1 MKAKRTV
8 VFFLAAFFAL
18 ALAAEAAHARGEMA
32 ALEQVVMAGSQKA
45 ARAVV
50 QIRVYR
56 SKDAPQY
63 REQPTPPM
71 LQRGGIAPG
80 YFERPYGPCS
90 GVCIDREGHI
100 LTSYFN
106 VSGDVE
112 RIVVTFGNGKRCAAS
127 MLGYSK
133 EMDVALLKL
142 EGETTGLPCMPLYDP
157 KDIKVGAFVMTIG
170 RSENVFEHSLGFGV
184 LSATD
189 RLRPEIRAYQFDARV
204 NYGNTGG
211 ALVDIE
217 GNLIG
222 IVSFVTPGEPNR
234 PNVLGQSSGVG
245 FANTASKLLQIL
257 DDLKAGKVLALPT
270 RAFLGISME
279 TSYTKNDGVLVKE
292 VIPNTAAADAGI
304 QPGDLIVEMDGK
316 TVQNAKQLIDVMQQ
330 KKIGDKV
337 KIKLKRGNDTLDL
350 EVALREPPPGM

>member
-1 MKAKRTV
+1 MKAKKPIIFV
-8 VFFLAAFFAL
+8 LAAFFAL
-18 ALAAEAAHARGEMA
+18 ALFAQAAYARGELA
-32 ALEQVVMAGSQKA
+32 ALEQVVVASSQKA

-56 SKDAPQY
+56 KQNDPKY
-63 REQPTPPM
+63 LEQPTPPM
-71 LQRGGIAPG
+71 LQRGTVAPG

-90 GVCIDREGHI
+90 GVCIDKEGHI

-106 VSGDVE
+106 VSGE
-112 RIVVTFGNGKRCAAS
+112 INRIVVTFGNGKRCAAK
-127 MLGYSK
+127 MLGHSK

-142 EGETTGLPCMPLYDP
+142 EGETDRLPFLPLYDP
-157 KDIKVGAFVMTIG
+157 KDIKVGAFVMAIG
-170 RSENVFEHSLGFGV
+170 RAENIFEHSLSFGV
-184 LSATD
+184 LSAAD
-189 RLRPEIRAYQFDARV
+189 RLRPEIRAWQFDARV

-222 IVSFVTPGEPNR
+222 IVAFVTPGEPGQ
-234 PNVLGQSSGVG
+234 PNVLGQSSGVS
-245 FANTASKLLQIL
+245 FANTAAKLLEIL
-257 DDLKAGKVLALPT
+257 NDLKAGKVLTLPS

-279 TSYTKNDGVLVKE
+279 TSYTKNDGVLIKE

-304 QPGDLIVEMDGK
+304 QPGDLIVEMEGK
-316 TVQNAKQLIDVMQQ
+316 TVQNATQLIEVMQK

-337 KIKLKRGNDTLDL
+337 KIKLKRGADTLEL
-350 EVALREPPPGM
+350 EIVLREPPPGM